1 MPSLSSLV
9 GVSAG
14 LASLAAGQYFPPS
27 PEDFRVIHS
36 KHKEGVTISYKEVC
50 LELKFF
56 RDNITP
62 EWTGHRFRPCSNF

>member
-27 PEDFRVIHS
+27 PEDVRVIHS
-36 KHKEGVTISYKEVC
+36 KHQEGVTISYKEVC
-50 LELKFF
+50 L
-56 RDNITP
+56 
-62 EWTGHRFRPCSNF
+62 